1 MVKVVDNPVNIPGEA
16 IHLARDF
23 GYVCESEFPA
33 RQLAEFLTGKAND
46 IGEQYRRKELLLAT
60 RWDIGEISGLGHLF
74 VQAGY
79 QGADG
84 FIESRQVTS
93 L

>member
-1 MVKVVDNPVNIPGEA
+1 MMVKVVDNPVNIPGEA

-46 IGEQYRRKELLLAT
+46 VGEQYRRKELLLAT
-60 RWDIGEISGLGHLF
+60 RWEREEIGQLMHFS
-74 VQAGY
+74 V
-79 QGADG
+79 
-84 FIESRQVTS
+84 
-93 L
+93 